1 MFRAYR
7 LSRYNS
13 IQWQPNHREKDFLR
27 CITTRDR
34 PTSPTTQSHQCA
46 KLAQHLRQALFKYHP
61 PPIIG
66 GTFNLKRLEATFSSV
81 RTFEELSYLLA
92 KIFPKL
98 SQWSYRISLD
108 SGYLFKSIISA
119 LEICSINAPKH
130 ADTLRGLTTIAGL
143 YQSVPLPVPL
153 PVVIYGMKA
162 AACANSPA
170 AMESYLR
177 FLGSRAQE
185 VTLKDWELIM
195 KQMLVATRSMS
206 RRTYRSFYQKRAWA
220 RIVTG
225 WEMDRAGRGP
235 RRPFCMHDALRQR
248 RNGIEGLGS
257 YFRLMKRFCPA
268 EDILQIWLKHHLS
281 DGSSPEPR
289 PENLNYMFNSFIQ
302 TLLAK
307 SDPERA
313 WKVALTMEPRFGA
326 IWDRTWKL
334 LLQHPVHIGKSLPG
348 MDKAVLDALE
358 RYLFFVERQFG
369 VRWVN
374 GEDGFHVAKEQ
385 IHSIKEGE

>member
-13 IQWQPNHREKDFLR
+13 IECRSNHRQKHFLR
-27 CITTRDR
+27 CISTRNK
-34 PTSPTTQSHQCA
+34 PTSSISQSQQCT
-46 KLAQHLRQALFKYHP
+46 KLSQHLRQALFKYHP
-61 PPIIG
+61 RPIIS
-66 GTFNLKRLEATFSSV
+66 GTFNLESFEATFSSV

-92 KIFPKL
+92 KILPRL

-108 SGYLFKSIISA
+108 SGYIFKSIISA
-119 LEICSINAPKH
+119 LEICSTNASKQ
-130 ADTLRGLTTIAGL
+130 ADTLRGLTAIAEL

-170 AMESYLR
+170 AMESYLG
-177 FLGSRAQE
+177 FLGSRAEE
-185 VTLKDWELIM
+185 VTLEDWELIM
-195 KQMLVATRSMS
+195 KQILVATRSMS
-206 RRTYRSFYQKRAWA
+206 RRNYKSFYQKRAWA

-235 RRPFCMHDALRQR
+235 RRAFCMHDALRQG
-248 RNGIEGLGS
+248 RNGTEGLGS

-268 EDILQIWLKHHLS
+268 EGIFQIWLKHHLS
-281 DGSSPEPR
+281 GGSSPGSR
-289 PENLNYMFNSFIQ
+289 STKLNYMFNSFIQ
-302 TLLAK
+302 ALLAK
-307 SDPERA
+307 RDPERA
-313 WKVALTMEPRFGA
+313 WKVAQTMEPRFGA

-334 LLQHPVHIGKSLPG
+334 LLQHPEHVGESIPG
-348 MDKAVLDALE
+348 MNKAVLDALE
-358 RYLFFVERQFG
+358 RYLFYVERQFG

-385 IHSIKEGE
+385 NQSS

>member
-1 MFRAYR
+1 MFRAHR

-13 IQWQPNHREKDFLR
+13 IQWRPTHREKNFPR
-27 CITTRDR
+27 YVTARDR
-34 PTSPTTQSHQCA
+34 PTPPISQSQQPA

-66 GTFNLKRLEATFSSV
+66 STFNLESFEVTFSSV

-98 SQWSYRISLD
+98 SQQSYRISLD

-119 LEICSINAPKH
+119 LEICSMNASRH
-130 ADTLRGLTTIAGL
+130 VDTLRGLTAIAEL
-143 YQSVPLPVPL
+143 YQSVQLPVPL

-162 AACANSPA
+162 AACANFPA
-170 AMESYLR
+170 AMERYLG
-177 FLGSRAQE
+177 FLGSTAQE
-185 VTLKDWELIM
+185 VTLEDWELIM
-195 KQMLVATRSMS
+195 KQILVATRSMP
-206 RRTYRSFYQKRAWA
+206 RRNCKFFYQKRAWV

-225 WEMDRAGRGP
+225 WEMDRAGLGP
-235 RRPFCMHDALRQR
+235 RQAFSIHDALRRR
-248 RNGIEGLGS
+248 RNGIEGLRS

-281 DGSSPEPR
+281 NGSSPGFR
-289 PENLNYMFNSFIQ
+289 PANLNYIFNSFIQ
-302 TLLAK
+302 ALLAK
-307 SDPERA
+307 HDPERA
-313 WKVALTMEPRFGA
+313 WKVAQTMEPRFGA

-334 LLQHPVHIGKSLPG
+334 LLQHPEYIGRWLPG

-358 RYLFFVERQFG
+358 RYLFHVERQFG

-374 GEDGFHVAKEQ
+374 GRDGFHVAKEQ
-385 IHSIKEGE
+385 NYSTK